1 MKLIK
6 IISMLAI
13 LSILFSIQAQTVLK
27 AGTFGNGGA
36 KVAGSNYAV
45 NGTLGQIDYGKLSGA
60 NNIYFAGFWRGAYHL
75 TPVEELLFDLPS
87 VYELYQNY
95 PNPFN
100 PSTIIK
106 YDLPAASNVKINV
119 YNLLGQKVTSL
130 QDDFKPAGRYSISFN
145 AAHLSSGIYFYT
157 IEAEGFK
164 KVKRMVLAK

>member
-6 IISMLAI
+6 IISILAI
-13 LSILFSIQAQTVLK
+13 LSMLFSIQAQTVLK
-27 AGTFGNGGA
+27 AGAFGNGGT
-36 KVAGSNYAV
+36 KIAGSNYAV
-45 NGTLGQIDYGKLSGA
+45 NGTLGQIDYGKLSGT
-60 NNIYFAGFWRGAYHL
+60 NYTYYAGFWRGANHF
-75 TPVEELLFDLPS
+75 TPVEDILFDLPTS
-87 VYELYQNY
+87 YALYQNY

-130 QDDFKPAGRYSISFN
+130 QDAYKPAGRYSISFN
-145 AAHLSSGIYFYT
+145 AGHLSSGIYFYS
-157 IEAEGFK
+157 IESEGYK